1 LSIGFRA
8 SDGADSAPSDARKRS
23 GARIPILSPPVSEL
37 IDVRPDERF
46 DLDRLTAWMR
56 TVDGLPDGMP
66 EVSQFGG
73 GKANLT
79 YLLSYHDGSELVL
92 RRPPLGPVA
101 PGAHDMGREYRV
113 LSRLWRA
120 FDKAPRAVAFCE
132 DESVIGSDF
141 FLMERRDGVVVR
153 GSIPDRFGGGDDPD
167 STRRLSEVVID
178 TLAEFHTVDPAS
190 CDLDDLGH
198 PEGFLAR
205 QVDGWRGRWE
215 KAKHEENILATEVAA
230 WLEDNLPPETTPTLL
245 HNDWRLDNMAV
256 APDDPGRCVAVYDW
270 DMATRGDPLAD
281 LGTLMGSWFD
291 PGEAPGELSMMP
303 TQSPGWLDRSSAV
316 NRYVEKSGSG
326 SSHVEWYLVFGAWK
340 LAIILQQIYIRWL
353 RGQTQDARFA
363 TLDEGARHLFRLAS
377 DRRP

>member
-1 LSIGFRA
+1 M
-8 SDGADSAPSDARKRS
+8 AD
-23 GARIPILSPPVSEL
+23 L

-46 DLDRLTAWMR
+46 DVDRLTEWLLE
-56 TVDGLPDGMP
+56 VGGLPRGTP
-66 EVSQFGG
+66 SVAQFGG

-79 YLLSYHDGSELVL
+79 YLLTFPDGSELVL

-101 PGAHDMGREYRV
+101 AGAHDMSREYRV
-113 LSRLWRA
+113 LSRLWRS
-120 FDKAPRAVAFCE
+120 FDKAPRAVAYCE

-153 GSIPDRFGGGDDPD
+153 GVIPAELGGGSDPQA
-167 STRRLSEVVID
+167 TQKLSEVVID
-178 TLAEFHTVDPAS
+178 TLAEFHSVDPAS
-190 CDLDDLGH
+190 CGLDDLGH
-198 PEGFLAR
+198 PEGFLRR
-205 QVDGWRGRWE
+205 QVEGWQRRWD
-215 KAKHEENILATEVAA
+215 KAKHEDNPHATEVGK
-230 WLEDNLPPETTPTLL
+230 WLFEHLPPEKEPTLL

-256 APDDPGRCVAVYDW
+256 ARDDPGRCIAVYDW

-303 TQSPGWLDRSSAV
+303 TQSSGWLDRDTAVERYLERSGCESA
-316 NRYVEKSGSG
+316 
-326 SSHVEWYLVFGAWK
+326 HVDWYLVFGAWK
-340 LAIILQQIYIRWL
+340 LAVILQQIYIRWM

-363 TLDEGARHLFRLAS
+363 TLDEGARHLFRLAA

>member
-1 LSIGFRA
+1 MPNPRISI
-8 SDGADSAPSDARKRS
+8 P
-23 GARIPILSPPVSEL
+23 SPPVSDL

-46 DLDRLTAWMR
+46 DVDRLAAWMR
-56 TVDGLPDGMP
+56 PVDGLPHGIP
-66 EVSQFGG
+66 TVSQFGG

-79 YLLSYHDGSELVL
+79 YLLSYDDGSELVM

-120 FDKAPRAVAFCE
+120 FEKAPRAVAYCE
-132 DESVIGSDF
+132 DESVIGSEF

-153 GSIPDRFGGGDDPD
+153 GAIPDRFGGGEDPEA
-167 STRRLSEVVID
+167 TRKLSEVVID
-178 TLAEFHTVDPAS
+178 TLAEFHSVDPTS
-190 CDLDDLGH
+190 CDLDNLGH
-198 PEGFLAR
+198 PEGFLRR
-205 QVDGWRGRWE
+205 QVEGWQRRWE
-215 KAKHEENILATEVAA
+215 EAKHEENAVAAEVAT
-230 WLEDNLPPETTPTLL
+230 WLEAHLPAETIPTLL

-303 TQSPGWLDRSSAV
+303 TQSPGWLDRDSAL
-316 NRYVEKSGSG
+316 NRYLEKSDNRLA
-326 SSHVEWYLVFGAWK
+326 HVEWYLVFGAWK

-363 TLDEGARHLFRLAS
+363 TLDEGARHLFELAA